1 MGSGILVLNQPGVYF
16 VDADGNTITL
26 GDGAALGSAE
36 ALVVAGKN
44 GSVAQFL
51 GVDATGKMAVQ
62 NPPNLDAALSTLA
75 TETKLETV
83 RALLATIDADTSNL
97 DVALSTRASE
107 ATVATLATE
116 TKLEAVRVLLASID
130 SKDFATQTTLDALLT
145 AFNAEDFATQV
156 TLAALLSAF
165 NAEDFASETTL
176 ASADAKLATID
187 SVLDSIK
194 DTDGVK
200 KITDPLPA
208 GTNEIGK
215 VAQGTKGSG
224 ANAWPGVLY
233 DAAGNVITSITDI
246 EDPAEKRLQTE
257 ARLAPGSIVNIGTGV
272 PADPGD
278 LVVSFLT
285 DSGGDHNMLVDGS
298 VTPVAFTFEPPT
310 GVTISV
316 QEILVIFTADDFAFD
331 GASFGPNTALANGIK
346 VETTLDGTTTEIF
359 NIIQN
364 EDYLRIP
371 GRIPLVNNTGP
382 KDVLGVAFQFGGL
395 LKLVQA
401 DGDNITITV
410 RDDLTSVKLKYL
422 TATVFGATI

>member
-1 MGSGILVLNQPGVYF
+1 MGSGILVLNQPGVYL

-130 SKDFATQTTLDALLT
+130 SKDFATQTTLVA
-145 AFNAEDFATQV
+145 
-156 TLAALLSAF
+156 
-165 NAEDFASETTL
+165 
-176 ASADAKLATID
+176 ADAKLATID

-278 LVVSFLT
+278 LVISFLT

-382 KDVLGVAFQFGGL
+382 KDVLGAAFQFGGL